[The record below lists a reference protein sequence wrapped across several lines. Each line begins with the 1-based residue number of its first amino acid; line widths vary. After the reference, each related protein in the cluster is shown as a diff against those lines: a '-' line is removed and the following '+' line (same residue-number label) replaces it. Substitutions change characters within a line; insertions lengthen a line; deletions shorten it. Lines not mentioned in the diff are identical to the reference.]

1 MIKKRY
7 IISFTVLLFIISYFS
22 MTLAL
27 QSAVLIDGTL
37 TDSPNDGDVI
47 LKVGLAYGT
56 NSLPA
61 ANLANEVG
69 RGYSLGY
76 FDENRNFV
84 YLIDTD
90 VEKISIMK
98 DEVMY
103 INSDDTYTDVK
114 PASLKGTIYICH
126 AQTVEALPSC
136 EEAKSLAE
144 KISSSKNINAFPA
157 YINSEWHVRVGSFK
171 SKSDASQNISQY
183 SDLTGYAF
191 KAVGYSTTCYTV
203 TKTKTSDIIFE
214 FDNDG
219 QPFGVMPL
227 SKSGKSQTWF
237 KGFTYYGGFEYN
249 RINGGNLTVINIVG
263 LHDYIKGVI
272 PYEMSSSWPE
282 EALKAQAMCAK
293 SYALSNIDRHKTY
306 NFDVCNTVDCQVYM
320 GTKNS
325 TESTDHAVD
334 CTYGKYIT
342 YNGEN
347 ITPFYHSSNGGST
360 ENSEN
365 VWSISLPY
373 LRAVKDNFE
382 DLDSAMNG
390 VWQSKLDLA
399 QITETLKNKG
409 YDVGTITDVY
419 VKKYTEAGNVYSIAF
434 VDNNKKEYVFEKES
448 ARTILNSSNKVYA
461 YSMRY
466 RITGAY
472 SLALESG
479 NGKIVDDY
487 SVSDAF
493 VIGSGGVVKALS
505 PTAVGTLSVI
515 SSEGIT
521 NPSSQ
526 GSDLYIRG
534 SGWGHNVGMSQW
546 GARGMAEQGYSY
558 EQILKY
564 YYTGVEITDYQN

>member
-7 IISFTVLLFIISYFS
+7 IISFIALLFVMSYFS
-22 MTLAL
+22 VTTAL
-27 QSAVLIDGTL
+27 QSAVLLD
-37 TDSPNDGDVI
+37 DVPAEPSNDDVAI
-47 LKVGLAYGT
+47 KVGLYFGSGA
-56 NSLPA
+56 LPS

-69 RGYSLGY
+69 KGYHLGY

-84 YLIDTD
+84 YLMDTD
-90 VEKISIMK
+90 IEKITVLK
-98 DEVMY
+98 DEIMY
-103 INSDDTYTDVK
+103 LAADDTYTDAK
-114 PASLKGTIYICH
+114 PSNSKGTVYPFH
-126 AQTVEALPSC
+126 VQTNQALSSYEESAQ
-136 EEAKSLAE
+136 LAN
-144 KISSSKNINAFPA
+144 KIINSKGVNAFPA
-157 YINSEWHVRVGSFK
+157 YINNEWHVRAGYFK
-171 SKSDASQNISQY
+171 SKGGAAESVSEYTS
-183 SDLTGYAF
+183 LTGYDF
-191 KAVGYSTTCYTV
+191 RAVGYSTTCYTV
-203 TKTKTSDIIFE
+203 AKTKTTDIIFE

-219 QPFGVMPL
+219 QAFGIMPA
-227 SKSGKSQTWF
+227 SQTEKVKTWF

-249 RINGGNLTVINIVG
+249 RINGGDLTVINVIG

-272 PYEMSSSWPE
+272 PYEMSASWPA

-293 SYALSNIDRHKTY
+293 SYAISNINRHRTY
-306 NFDVCNTVDCQVYM
+306 KFDVCNTTDCQVYM

-325 TESTDHAVD
+325 TEATDHAVD

-373 LRAVKDNFE
+373 LRAVKDDFE
-382 DLDSAMNG
+382 DLDSAING
-390 VWQSKLDLA
+390 VWQSKLDLD

-409 YDVGTITDVY
+409 YNVGTITDVY
-419 VKKYTEAGNVYSIAF
+419 VKQYTDAGNVYSIAF
-434 VDNNKKEYVFEKES
+434 VDKNKKEYVFEKEA
-448 ARTILNSSNKVYA
+448 ARTILNSSNKIYA

-479 NGKIVDDY
+479 NGTVVDNY
-487 SVSDAF
+487 SLSDAF
-493 VIGSGGVVKALS
+493 VIGSNSTVKALS
-505 PTAVGTLSVI
+505 STGGGTLAII

-521 NPSSQ
+521 TPSSH

-564 YYTGVEITDYQN
+564 YYTGVEITDYPN